1 MAIFVAMIGY
11 MVYFQFCRANDFQ
24 NSVYNTRVNTAEE
37 KVIRGPILA
46 AGGEA
51 LAETKV
57 DKKGNE
63 TRYYPYGRVFSH
75 VVGYTSQGKTG
86 LESSENFSLLNS
98 NAFILEQVRNEFQD
112 AKNMGDSVVTTLD
125 VNLQKA
131 AYEALGNNDGAI
143 VALEPK
149 TGKILA
155 MVSKPDYDPNTLDE
169 DWEDMISDDSNSNL
183 VNRATSG
190 LYPPGSIFKIVTA
203 LAYVRQYGSTDSF
216 NFKCDGA
223 LTSNNFTLHCYDG
236 AKHGKEDFTDIFANS
251 CNTAFAS
258 IGMSLK
264 KSVFSETAE
273 SLLFNRELPLSLGYQ
288 KSRFTLD
295 KNSGNPLTM
304 QTSIGQGDTLV
315 TPIHMAMITAAIANN
330 GVLMKPYLVD
340 HVENNSGDQ
349 VLAYD
354 KEAYG
359 MLLDQD
365 EAGLL
370 QELMEA
376 VVDHGTAK
384 SLKNGKYDVAGKTGT
399 ADYRDEDGNPHSW
412 FVGYSGGAD
421 PKLAI
426 AVIVE
431 SSGSGGKVAV
441 PAAKEVFDA
450 FYKNK

>member
-1 MAIFVAMIGY
+1 MIFVAMIGY

-24 NSVYNTRVNTAEE
+24 NGVHNTRVNTAEE
-37 KVIRGPILA
+37 KVVRGPILA
-46 AGGEA
+46 AGGEI

-57 DKKGNE
+57 DRKGNE
-63 TRYYPYGRVFSH
+63 TRNYPYGRMFAH

-98 NAFILEQVRNEFQD
+98 NAFILEQVKNEFQD

-125 VNLQKA
+125 VRLQKA
-131 AYEALGNNDGAI
+131 AYEALGKNNGAI

-155 MVSKPDYDPNTLDE
+155 MASKPDFDPNTLDE
-169 DWEDMISDDSNSNL
+169 DWEDLISDDANSNL
-183 VNRATSG
+183 VNRVTSG

-203 LAYVRQYGSTDSF
+203 LAYVRQYGSINGF
-216 NFKCDGA
+216 NFDCDGA

-264 KSVFSETAE
+264 KSVFTETAE
-273 SLLFNRELPLSLGYQ
+273 SLLFNTELPLSLGHQ

-295 KNSGNPLTM
+295 KDSGNPLTM
-304 QTSIGQGDTLV
+304 QTSIGQGNTLV
-315 TPIHMAMITAAIANN
+315 TPIHMAMITAAIAND

-340 HVENNSGDQ
+340 HVENNSGDP
-349 VLAYD
+349 VLTYD

-359 MLLDQD
+359 LLLDQD

-376 VVDHGTAK
+376 VVEAGTAK
-384 SLKNGKYDVAGKTGT
+384 SLKNDTYDVAGKTGT
-399 ADYRDEDGNPHSW
+399 ADYRDEDGDPHSW
-412 FVGYSGGAD
+412 FVGYSGGDD
-421 PKLAI
+421 PELAI

>member
-1 MAIFVAMIGY
+1 
-11 MVYFQFCRANDFQ
+11 
-24 NSVYNTRVNTAEE
+24 
-37 KVIRGPILA
+37 
-46 AGGEA
+46 
-51 LAETKV
+51 
-57 DKKGNE
+57 
-63 TRYYPYGRVFSH
+63 
-75 VVGYTSQGKTG
+75 
-86 LESSENFSLLNS
+86 
-98 NAFILEQVRNEFQD
+98 
-112 AKNMGDSVVTTLD
+112 
-125 VNLQKA
+125 
-131 AYEALGNNDGAI
+131 
-143 VALEPK
+143 
-149 TGKILA
+149 
-155 MVSKPDYDPNTLDE
+155 
-169 DWEDMISDDSNSNL
+169 
-183 VNRATSG
+183 
-190 LYPPGSIFKIVTA
+190 
-203 LAYVRQYGSTDSF
+203 
-216 NFKCDGA
+216 
-223 LTSNNFTLHCYDG
+223 
-236 AKHGKEDFTDIFANS
+236 
-251 CNTAFAS
+251 
-258 IGMSLK
+258 
-264 KSVFSETAE
+264 
-273 SLLFNRELPLSLGYQ
+273 
-288 KSRFTLD
+288 
-295 KNSGNPLTM
+295 M